1 MGKSNRSS
9 TILHI
14 PVELLSEILLILVE
28 TYPIVDRNS
37 VLPLLGSCF
46 AHDKLPKVDSAT
58 SLALSNPPY
67 QSKFDGT
74 AAERHAASKK
84 LRHAS
89 LNPPSSPP
97 PPTLLF
103 EPRNNAR
110 LQHLRIV
117 SIWTPFSID
126 NISSQALQNLTYCPP
141 SATPYTD
148 PVMEWLEKA
157 PVLKECIVTA
167 STVPLG
173 KPADLPDLRFLRI
186 TTVDPFKIFCAA
198 NLVRLDWTIPPLGIS
213 TDTDLVQAGREL
225 LNLRHL
231 SISSLAL
238 GELALVLPFIR
249 EVTEL
254 VHLRVYKWV
263 WTDVLGIIEALTI
276 REREII
282 ETPSSSSLPQVAHH
296 PDNSSLSRSELLP
309 SLRRFEM
316 IDVRNNGPMRV
327 WISDNS
333 MDSLLQQE
341 PASSAFKN
349 LRLVRPT
356 LCTHIQR
363 KHLDEVEVHEADIG
377 EIEREYTSLDRR
389 VAKMSPY
396 PSNQFDWIT
405 PTNRDQYLSVL
416 LT

>member
-1 MGKSNRSS
+1 MGKGNRSS

-37 VLPLLGSCF
+37 VLPLLGSVCRQWRETALSLPRLWAF
-46 AHDKLPKVDSAT
+46 IVFRGTRSQPSPGPKAKHRMRLLLERSRSAPLDIIYHLDSAVNSASHMASFQKLIVPHLSCCRTLHISLNSMEQLQSIMPLPK
-58 SLALSNPPY
+58 SLDMLRWFNLDIRTKNPP
-67 QSKFDGT
+67 
-74 AAERHAASKK
+74 
-84 LRHAS
+84 
-89 LNPPSSPP
+89 NSPT

-103 EPRNNAR
+103 EPGNNAR

-117 SIWTPFSID
+117 STWTPFSTD
-126 NISSQALQNLTYCPP
+126 NISSQALQNLTYSPP

-148 PVMEWLEKA
+148 TVIEWLEKA
-157 PVLKECIVTA
+157 PALKECIVTA

-225 LNLRHL
+225 PNLRHL

-238 GELALVLPFIR
+238 GELALILPFIR

-276 REREII
+276 RGSRIPSKYMYI
-282 ETPSSSSLPQVAHH
+282 EP
-296 PDNSSLSRSELLP
+296 
-309 SLRRFEM
+309 
-316 IDVRNNGPMRV
+316 
-327 WISDNS
+327 
-333 MDSLLQQE
+333 
-341 PASSAFKN
+341 
-349 LRLVRPT
+349 
-356 LCTHIQR
+356 
-363 KHLDEVEVHEADIG
+363 
-377 EIEREYTSLDRR
+377 
-389 VAKMSPY
+389 
-396 PSNQFDWIT
+396 
-405 PTNRDQYLSVL
+405 L
-416 LT
+416 LTNYPPSRT